1 MAETVKLKMFEHGE
15 IGRANEKEAVPLNG
29 PLLSSSPHKRPSL
42 RIFRTLPAH
51 EHRLP
56 TVILVTLGL
65 HGLPAA
71 YCAAGWLEPLSDC
84 IEHGGSPLHI
94 IR

>member
-1 MAETVKLKMFEHGE
+1 M
-15 IGRANEKEAVPLNG
+15 G
-29 PLLSSSPHKRPSL
+29 PLLSSSPNKRPSL

-71 YCAAGWLEPLSDC
+71 YCAAGWLEPLPDC

-94 IR
+94 IRLIQFRKILLHYAIISTPVV